1 MSQENNLTDYL
12 GKKVSQYYRH
22 NILMLS
28 ESVKVAEA
36 CTILKKKDVD
46 EIIIVDDSYN
56 PVGIVTDE
64 DILTKLSES
73 FVNPL
78 KTTLG
83 DIMVFPLISIRE
95 EQNLSD
101 ALELMREKKIRK
113 LAVVSNSNLV
123 VGMLYM
129 DTIMSLVKKSL
140 VKQQKQSTLWGVIWN
155 LGVVLQF
162 TGVLMFIPGV
172 VATLL
177 NEPLVATGIYLM
189 SVLLIVSGFFM
200 NSYGEKQPI
209 TLRGTAILVFASFI
223 ILVLFG
229 MIPQLFVIPFDSSDP
244 IELFADGFF
253 ESSSGLSTT
262 GYSLLPNPEDL
273 PRGFTFYR
281 GYAQFVG
288 GLSFIYLIVTAF
300 YSEKRINTMKGFISG
315 NVPHLKEL
323 FAIITIIFSIYA
335 VIIALLLFYFGG
347 GGEILDDFALAFSA
361 LSTGGTSPDS
371 KIFQDFTTPQYIVM
385 IAAMIL
391 GALPFSF
398 HYGFVRTKFLSVNL
412 TKEVLVYFCLLTV
425 FCIIFIF
432 SMDVNWLDS
441 VFNMVSAS
449 TTTGFA
455 TINLEHLNPIAFTV
469 MIIAMVIGGCGF
481 STTGGIKILR
491 ISQLA
496 KVRYIFHRKSIKIS
510 ESDKKDIIS
519 GIIILAPLLIMPL
532 LVATYMSSM
541 GYEFQN
547 AFFDGVSA
555 ITGTGHGAG
564 TVSFALDP
572 FITIV
577 FGIMMILGKAEIVLM
592 VYIFVPKL
600 MK

>member
-1 MSQENNLTDYL
+1 
-12 GKKVSQYYRH
+12 
-22 NILMLS
+22 MLS
-28 ESVKVAEA
+28 ESVKITEA
-36 CTILKKKDVD
+36 CSILKKKDID
-46 EIIIVDDSYN
+46 EIIVVDNSYN
-56 PVGIVTDE
+56 PIGIVTDE
-64 DILTKLSES
+64 DILKKLSES

-95 EQNLSD
+95 DQVLSE
-101 ALELMREKKIRK
+101 ALEIMREKNIRK
-113 LAVVSNSNLV
+113 LAVLSNSNLV
-123 VGMLYM
+123 VGILYL
-129 DTIMSLVKKSL
+129 DTIINLVKKSL

-177 NEPLVATGIYLM
+177 NDPVVATGIYLM

-200 NSYGEKQPI
+200 NSYGEKQPMS
-209 TLRGTAILVFASFI
+209 LRGTAILVFASFM

-229 MIPQLFVIPFDSSDP
+229 MIPQLFVIPFNSSNP
-244 IELFADGFF
+244 LEFFTDGFF
-253 ESSSGLSTT
+253 ESSAGLTTT
-262 GYSLLPNPEDL
+262 GYSLVQNPEDL
-273 PRGFTFYR
+273 PRSFTFYR

-300 YSEKRINTMKGFISG
+300 YSEKQVSTMKGFISG

-323 FAIITIIFSIYA
+323 FSIITIIFSIYA
-335 VIIALLLFYFGG
+335 IIIALLLFYFGG

-371 KIFQDFTTPQYIVM
+371 KIFQGFTTPEYAVM

-391 GALPFSF
+391 GSLPFSF
-398 HYGFVRTKFLSVNL
+398 HYAFVRTKFLSIKV
-412 TKEVLVYFCLLTV
+412 TKEVVVYLALLTV

-441 VFNMVSAS
+441 VFNIVSAS

-455 TINLEHLNPIAFTV
+455 TINLENLNPIAFTV
-469 MIIAMVIGGCGF
+469 MIIAMLIGGCGF
-481 STTGGIKILR
+481 STTGGIKIFRLM
-491 ISQLA
+491 QLA
-496 KVRYIFHRKSIKIS
+496 KLRHIFNIKSIKIS
-510 ESDKKDIIS
+510 ESDKKDITV
-519 GIIILAPLLIMPL
+519 GIIILTVSIIVPL
-532 LVATYMSSM
+532 LVATHMASI
-541 GYEFQN
+541 GYDFQN

-555 ITGTGHGAG
+555 ITATGHGTG
-564 TVSFALDP
+564 TVSLALDP
-572 FITIV
+572 FMTVV
-577 FGIMMILGKAEIVLM
+577 FGFLMILGRVEIILI
-592 VYIFVPKL
+592 VYMFVPKL

>member
-1 MSQENNLTDYL
+1 
-12 GKKVSQYYRH
+12 
-22 NILMLS
+22 MLA
-28 ESVKVAEA
+28 ESVKLSEA

-46 EIIIVDDSYN
+46 EIIVVDDSYN
-56 PVGIVTDE
+56 PIGIVTDE
-64 DILTKLSES
+64 DILTKISES
-73 FVNPL
+73 LVNPS

-83 DIMVFPLISIRE
+83 DIMMFPLISIKE
-95 EQNLSD
+95 DQIISE

-113 LAVVSNSNLV
+113 LAVMSNSNLV
-123 VGMLYM
+123 VGILYL
-129 DTIMSLVKKSL
+129 DTIVNLVKKSL
-140 VKQQKQSTLWGVIWN
+140 IKQQKQSTLWGVIWN

-162 TGVLMFIPGV
+162 TGVLMFIPGI

-177 NEPLVATGIYLM
+177 NEPIVATGIYLM

-209 TLRGTAILVFASFI
+209 TLRGTAILVFASFM

-229 MIPQLFVIPFDSSDP
+229 MIPQLFVIQFDSSDP
-244 IELFADGFF
+244 IELFANGFF
-253 ESSSGLSTT
+253 ESSAGFTT
-262 GYSLLPNPEDL
+262 GGFSLVQNPEDL
-273 PRGFTFYR
+273 PRSFTFYR

-300 YSEKRINTMKGFISG
+300 YSEKRVSTMKGFISG
-315 NVPHLKEL
+315 NIPHLKEL

-335 VIIALLLFYFGG
+335 IIIALLLFYLG

-371 KIFQDFTTPQYIVM
+371 KIFQGFTTPEYVVV
-385 IAAMIL
+385 IAGMIL

-398 HYGFVRTKFLSVNL
+398 HYAFVRTKFLSINL
-412 TKEVLVYFCLLTV
+412 TKEVAVYLSLLAI

-432 SMDVNWLDS
+432 SMDVNWLDG

-455 TINLEHLNPIAFTV
+455 TISLENLNPIAFTV
-469 MIIAMVIGGCGF
+469 MIIAMIIGGCGF
-481 STTGGIKILR
+481 STAGGIKIFRFMQLSKLR
-491 ISQLA
+491 HILD
-496 KVRYIFHRKSIKIS
+496 IKSVKIS
-510 ESDKKDIIS
+510 ESDRKDIIV
-519 GIIILAPLLIMPL
+519 GIIILAVSIIIPL
-532 LVATYMSSM
+532 LVATHMASI
-541 GYEFQN
+541 GYDFQN

-555 ITGTGHGAG
+555 ITTTGHGAG
-564 TVSFALDP
+564 TVSAALDP
-572 FITIV
+572 AITMV
-577 FGIMMILGKAEIVLM
+577 FGFLMILGRIEIVLL
-592 VYIFVPKL
+592 VYMFIPKL

>member
-1 MSQENNLTDYL
+1 
-12 GKKVSQYYRH
+12 
-22 NILMLS
+22 MLA
-28 ESVKVAEA
+28 ESVKLSEA

-56 PVGIVTDE
+56 PIGIVTDE
-64 DILTKLSES
+64 DILTKISES
-73 FVNPL
+73 LVNPS

-83 DIMVFPLISIRE
+83 DIMVFPLISIKE
-95 EQNLSD
+95 NQVLSE
-101 ALELMREKKIRK
+101 ALEVMREKKIRK
-113 LAVVSNSNLV
+113 LAVMSNSNLV
-123 VGMLYM
+123 VGILYL
-129 DTIMSLVKKSL
+129 DTIVNLVKKSL
-140 VKQQKQSTLWGVIWN
+140 VKQPKQSTLWGVIWN

-162 TGVLMFIPGV
+162 TGVLMFIPGI

-177 NEPLVATGIYLM
+177 NEPIVATGIYLM
-189 SVLLIVSGFFM
+189 SVLLIISGFFM

-209 TLRGTAILVFASFI
+209 TLRGTAILVFASFV

-229 MIPQLFVIPFDSSDP
+229 MIPQLFVIPFDTSDP

-253 ESSSGLSTT
+253 ESSSGFSTT
-262 GYSLLPNPEDL
+262 GSSLLPNPEEL
-273 PRGFTFYR
+273 PKSFIFYR

-315 NVPHLKEL
+315 NIPHLKEL

-335 VIIALLLFYFGG
+335 VIIALLLFYL
-347 GGEILDDFALAFSA
+347 GGEDILVDFAVAFSA

-371 KIFQDFTTPQYIVM
+371 KIFQEMTTPEYVVVM
-385 IAAMIL
+385 AGMIL
-391 GALPFSF
+391 GALPFGF
-398 HYGFVRTKFLSVNL
+398 HYAFVRTKFLSINL
-412 TKEVLVYFCLLTV
+412 TKEVIVYFCLLAT

-432 SMDVNWLDS
+432 SSGVNWLDA

-455 TINLEHLNPIAFTV
+455 TISLVNLNPISYTV
-469 MIIAMVIGGCGF
+469 IIIAMIIGGCGF
-481 STTGGIKILR
+481 STSGGIKILR
-491 ISQLA
+491 LSQLA
-496 KVRYIFHRKSIKIS
+496 KVRYIFGRKSTKIS
-510 ESDKKDIIS
+510 ESDRKDIIS
-519 GIIILAPLLIMPL
+519 GIIILAPLLILPL
-532 LVATYMSSM
+532 LVATHMSSI
-541 GYEFQN
+541 GYDFEN
-547 AFFDGVSA
+547 AFFDGVSS
-555 ITGTGHGAG
+555 ITGTGHWAG

-572 FITIV
+572 LLTMV
-577 FGIMMILGKAEIVLM
+577 FGIMMILGKAEIILL

>member
-12 GKKVSQYYRH
+12 SKKVSQYYRH

-101 ALELMREKKIRK
+101 ALEIMREKKIRK
-113 LAVVSNSNLV
+113 LAVTSNSNLV
-123 VGMLYM
+123 VGMIYL
-129 DTIMSLVKKSL
+129 DTIMSLVRRSL

-177 NEPLVATGIYLM
+177 NDPIVATGIYLM
-189 SVLLIVSGFFM
+189 SILLIVSGFFM
-200 NSYGEKQPI
+200 NSYGEKQTI
-209 TLRGTAILVFASFI
+209 TLRGTAILVFASFMA
-223 ILVLFG
+223 LVLFG
-229 MIPQLFVIPFDSSDP
+229 MIPQLFVIPFESSDP

-253 ESSSGLSTT
+253 ESSAGFTT
-262 GYSLLPNPEDL
+262 GGYSLVQNPEDL
-273 PRGFTFYR
+273 PRSFTFYR

-288 GLSFIYLIVTAF
+288 GMSFIYLIVTAF
-300 YSEKRINTMKGFISG
+300 YSEKRVSTMKGFISG
-315 NVPHLKEL
+315 NIPHLKEL

-335 VIIALLLFYFGG
+335 IIIALLLFYLG

-371 KIFQDFTTPQYIVM
+371 KIFQGFTVPEYIVLM
-385 IAAMIL
+385 AGMVL
-391 GALPFSF
+391 GALPFGF
-398 HYGFVRTKFLSVNL
+398 HYAFVRTKFLSINL
-412 TKEVLVYFCLLTV
+412 TKEVAVYLCILSILCIV
-425 FCIIFIF
+425 FTI
-432 SMDVNWLDS
+432 STDANWLEGT
-441 VFNMVSAS
+441 FNMISAS
-449 TTTGFA
+449 TTTGFQTMNFENLNLISF
-455 TINLEHLNPIAFTV
+455 TII
-469 MIIAMVIGGCGF
+469 IIAMTIGGCGF
-481 STTGGIKILR
+481 STAGGIKIFR
-491 ISQLA
+491 VMQLS
-496 KVRYIFHRKSIKIS
+496 KLRYIFNRKSANLS
-510 ESDKKDIIS
+510 ESDKKDIII
-519 GIIILAPLLIMPL
+519 GIAILSVSLIVPLV
-532 LVATYMSSM
+532 VATYMSFL
-541 GYEFQN
+541 GYDFQN

-555 ITGTGHGAG
+555 ITTTGHGAG
-564 TVSFALDP
+564 TVSSALDP
-572 FITIV
+572 FMTIV
-577 FGIMMILGKAEIVLM
+577 FGFLMILGRIEIILL

>member
-1 MSQENNLTDYL
+1 MSEEKSLTDYL

-28 ESVKVAEA
+28 ESVKISEA

-46 EIIIVDDSYN
+46 EIIVVDDSYN
-56 PVGIVTDE
+56 PTGIVTDE
-64 DILTKLSES
+64 DILAKLSES
-73 FVNPL
+73 LVNPIN
-78 KTTLG
+78 TTLG

-95 EQNLSD
+95 DQILSE
-101 ALELMREKKIRK
+101 ALEIMREKKIRK
-113 LAVVSNSNLV
+113 LAVLSNSNLV
-123 VGMLYM
+123 VGMLYL
-129 DTIMSLVKKSL
+129 DTIMNLVKKSL

-162 TGVLMFIPGV
+162 TGVLMFIPGI

-177 NEPLVATGIYLM
+177 NDPVVATGIYLM

-209 TLRGTAILVFASFI
+209 TLRGTAILVFASFM

-229 MIPQLFVIPFDSSDP
+229 MIPQLFVIHFDSSDP

-253 ESSSGLSTT
+253 ESSAGFTT
-262 GYSLLPNPEDL
+262 GGYSLVPNPEDL
-273 PRGFTFYR
+273 PRSFTFYR

-300 YSEKRINTMKGFISG
+300 YSEKRVSTMKGFISG
-315 NVPHLKEL
+315 NFPNLKEL
-323 FAIITIIFSIYA
+323 FATITIIFSIYA
-335 VIIALLLFYFGG
+335 VIIALLLFYLG
-347 GGEILDDFALAFSA
+347 GGEILDDFSLAFSA

-371 KIFQDFTTPQYIVM
+371 KIFQGFTTPEYIVM
-385 IAAMIL
+385 IGGMIL
-391 GALPFSF
+391 GSLPFGF
-398 HYGFVRTKFLSVNL
+398 HYAFVRTKFLTINL
-412 TKEVLVYFCLLTV
+412 TKEVAVYLGLLAI

-432 SMDVNWLDS
+432 SMNANWLDS

-455 TINLEHLNPIAFTV
+455 TINLESLNPIAFTI
-469 MIIAMVIGGCGF
+469 MIIAMIIGGCGF
-481 STTGGIKILR
+481 STAGGIKIFR
-491 ISQLA
+491 FMHLA
-496 KVRYIFHRKSIKIS
+496 KLRYIFNKKSANIS
-510 ESDKKDIIS
+510 ESDRKDIII
-519 GIIILAPLLIMPL
+519 GIIILAVSIILPL
-532 LVATYMSSM
+532 LVATYMASN
-541 GYEFQN
+541 GYNFQN

-555 ITGTGHGAG
+555 ITTTGHSAG
-564 TVSFALDP
+564 TVSAALDP

-577 FGIMMILGKAEIVLM
+577 FGFLMILGRIEIILL
-592 VYIFVPKL
+592 VYMFVPKL

>member
-1 MSQENNLTDYL
+1 
-12 GKKVSQYYRH
+12 
-22 NILMLS
+22 MLS
-28 ESVKVAEA
+28 ESVKITEA

-46 EIIIVDDSYN
+46 EIIVVDDSYN
-56 PVGIVTDE
+56 PIGIVTDE

-73 FVNPL
+73 FVNPS

-95 EQNLSD
+95 DQVLSD
-101 ALELMREKKIRK
+101 ALEIMREKNIRK
-113 LAVVSNSNLV
+113 LAVLSGSNLV
-123 VGMLYM
+123 VGMLYL
-129 DTIMSLVKKSL
+129 DTIMNVVKKSL
-140 VKQQKQSTLWGVIWN
+140 VKKQKQSTLWGVIWN

-177 NEPLVATGIYLM
+177 NEPIVATGIYLM

-200 NSYGEKQPI
+200 NSYGQKQPI

-229 MIPQLFVIPFDSSDP
+229 MIPQLFVIQFDSNDP

-273 PRGFTFYR
+273 PRSFTFYR

-300 YSEKRINTMKGFISG
+300 YSEKRVKTMKGFISG

-323 FAIITIIFSIYA
+323 FSIITIIFSIYA

-347 GGEILDDFALAFSA
+347 GNILDDFALAFSA

-371 KIFQDFTTPQYIVM
+371 KIFQDFTTPEYIVM

-398 HYGFVRTKFLSVNL
+398 HYAFVRTKFLSINL
-412 TKEVLVYFCLLTV
+412 TKEVIVYFCLLTI

-432 SMDVNWLDS
+432 SINVNWLDA

-455 TINLEHLNPIAFTV
+455 TINLENLNPIAFTI

-491 ISQLA
+491 MTQLA
-496 KVRYIFHRKSIKIS
+496 KVKRIFDTKSTMS

-519 GIIILAPLLIMPL
+519 GIVILTPLLVMPL
-532 LVATYMSSM
+532 LVAVHMASI
-541 GYEFQN
+541 GYDFQN

-572 FITIV
+572 LMTTV
-577 FGIMMILGKAEIVLM
+577 FGIMMILGKAEVILL